1 MPVPDKQTESR
12 EAKPS
17 RSEEARRIIEEY
29 ANDLRGGC
37 STNLG
42 RFGSEF

>member
-1 MPVPDKQTESR
+1 MTESDKQTEGK

-29 ANDLRGGC
+29 AADLRGIIKQLLRKMN
-37 STNLG
+37 S
-42 RFGSEF
+42 